1 LADSKEL
8 MADRSN
14 SFKRML
20 ARSRQ
25 ATSRWAVT
33 FKRRKFLWLLV
44 LLVAVVYSSL
54 SILRHRHFN
63 SSYLDLGVFDQ
74 AIWQYSRFHA
84 PHVSV
89 RSNLL
94 TENILGDHFHPILI
108 LLAPL
113 YWLTDSVEA
122 LLIVQALLFAIA
134 IVPLFLFT
142 QKRLGP
148 VAAYLFALS
157 YAIFWG
163 VQRAVEFDFHEI
175 AFAVP
180 LIALA
185 VYFID
190 ERRWRAYFICLGL
203 LLITKEN
210 LSVTVFFFGI
220 YLVAIRQFKQ
230 GLISMGAGAAWFFAA
245 IKIFIPFF
253 IEPSTMRADRA
264 GSFYR
269 YWSYNQFGPA
279 PASALKTIIKNP
291 LLVIR
296 TLLSP
301 GVKLQTYWYIFHPFL
316 FLAFFSPLFILA
328 IPLIA
333 ERFLSENPSFW
344 GTDYHYSAILAP
356 VVVLASVDSLARLT
370 RLIKK
375 IDPRYLVIPA
385 SILVLILNL
394 NLLPRFPLWNLTD
407 AAYRQLSASDLTGRK
422 AVSLIPAT
430 ASVAAQ
436 GAITPHLSHR
446 RELYLLNPLASIPDS
461 DFIIASERL
470 SPFPFPSF
478 QDIEYYLDA
487 QQTRGYR
494 KIFED
499 EGWVILKREATTES
513 PTPVFN
519 DAAFI
524 KQSAPASMTTGRSYD
539 VHVTMKNTG
548 FNPWTT
554 SGSYR
559 LAQLG
564 QTHDWGRE
572 RVELPSNVPP
582 GSVVTFDFKVT
593 APEAA
598 GTYSFHWGMVQE
610 GVAFFGESAQ
620 DISITVAA
628 AAPSSEPG
636 F

>member
-1 LADSKEL
+1 
-8 MADRSN
+8 MADRPN
-14 SFKRML
+14 SFKQML
-20 ARSRQ
+20 TRCGQAMSR
-25 ATSRWAVT
+25 RVGT
-33 FKRRKFLWLLV
+33 FKQRKFLWLLV
-44 LLVAVVYSSL
+44 LMVAVVYSSV

-63 SSYLDLGVFDQ
+63 SNYLDLGVFDQ

-84 PHVSV
+84 PDVSV
-89 RSNLL
+89 RSNIL

-113 YWLTDSVEA
+113 YWLTDSVKA
-122 LLIVQALLFAIA
+122 LLIVQAALFAIA
-134 IVPLFLFT
+134 IVPIFLFT
-142 QKRLGP
+142 EKRLGR
-148 VAAYLFALS
+148 VAGYLFAIS

-163 VQRAVEFDFHEI
+163 IQKAVEFDFHEI

-185 VYFID
+185 IYFID

-203 LLITKEN
+203 LLLTKEN
-210 LSVTVFFFGI
+210 LSVTVFFFGV
-220 YLVAIRQFKQ
+220 YLVAIRQLKQ
-230 GLISMGAGAAWFFAA
+230 GLISMGAGVAWFFAA

-253 IEPSTMRADRA
+253 IEPSTMRADRM
-264 GSFYR
+264 GSYYR
-269 YWSYNQFGPA
+269 YWSYNQFGTGPG
-279 PASALKTIIKNP
+279 SALVTIIKNP

-344 GTDYHYSAILAP
+344 GMDYHYSAILAP
-356 VVVLASVDSLARLT
+356 VVIMASVDSLARAA
-370 RLIKK
+370 RRIKK
-375 IDPRYLVIPA
+375 IDSRYLVIPA
-385 SILVLILNL
+385 SILALMLNL
-394 NLLPRFPLWNLTD
+394 YLLPRFPLWRLTD
-407 AAYRQLSASDLTGRK
+407 AGYLQLSSSDLTGQK

-446 RELYLLNPLASIPDS
+446 RELYLLNPLASSPDS

-478 QDIEYYLDA
+478 QDIEYYLDT
-487 QQTRGYR
+487 QQARGYR
-494 KIFED
+494 KIFEE
-499 EGWVILKREATTES
+499 EGWVILRREAITGT
-513 PTPVFN
+513 PAPVFN
-519 DAAFI
+519 DAAFVE
-524 KQSAPASMTTGRSYD
+524 QSAPTSMTTGRSYE
-539 VHVTMKNTG
+539 VQVTMRNTG

-559 LAQLG
+559 LAQLDSN
-564 QTHDWGRE
+564 HDWGIE
-572 RVELPSNVPP
+572 RVELPSNVQP
-582 GSVVTFDFKVT
+582 GSTVTFDFKVT
-593 APEAA
+593 APGAA

-610 GVAFFGESAQ
+610 GVAFFGESAPGV
-620 DISITVAA
+620 SINVVS
-628 AAPSSEPG
+628 PMP
-636 F
+636 